1 MTPMTNKKSIPL
13 LGQVLQS
20 ISQRNQKTRH
30 TRSCEKIP
38 QFGAVTNNTSSV
50 MINYQAGNTI
60 CLYVRPAGGD
70 HKTKF
75 RNNSSSFKNKNAVI
89 PEMIKKK
96 KDLQRKHKLF
106 AYVWIEEHLCILP
119 CVSTAYKP
127 HVFQIMLLYIG
138 YPLYKHIPKVPH
150 PTPS

>member
-1 MTPMTNKKSIPL
+1 MYTQARNQSLQSSDHFRLWFHCKVFNGATCMTPMANKKSFPL

-96 KDLQRKHKLF
+96 I
-106 AYVWIEEHLCILP
+106 YSENIN
-119 CVSTAYKP
+119 Y
-127 HVFQIMLLYIG
+127 LLMCG
-138 YPLYKHIPKVPH
+138 
-150 PTPS
+150 